1 MPPGRPSG
9 RLLWKISP
17 TFRRQASVLWCRRL
31 PRISG
36 FIHCGVLEKKP
47 VYQLNDAD
55 YEALLKIVEAE
66 AGGEDE
72 NGKLLVA
79 NVVLNRVNSN
89 IFPDTVTG
97 VVYQKEFGVC
107 QFSPVSDGES
117 TG

>member
-1 MPPGRPSG
+1 M
-9 RLLWKISP
+9 
-17 TFRRQASVLWCRRL
+17 
-31 PRISG
+31 
-36 FIHCGVLEKKP
+36 
-47 VYQLNDAD
+47 
-55 YEALLKIVEAE
+55 EAE

-107 QFSPVSDGES
+107 QFSPVSDGRINRVRVSEETRACRGTS
-117 TG
+117 CLRGRYLPGRIVFCRASCRGAGSDAVV